1 MTTIIGIQGDG
12 YSLMVGDSRI
22 SDIGRDG
29 EILSTSTLGGG
40 VNKITNS
47 KQFLLGAAG
56 DLRAINLLAHA
67 FVPPPP
73 PAGSGKK
80 LDAYM
85 TLKFVPELRS
95 CFDEHGYSLPE
106 RDSSQHV
113 AEHGSTLMVSVN
125 GVIYVVDSDYSWIID
140 SSGLYAIG
148 SGAQYALGALQA
160 LVNGKKLELQ
170 QAKRV
175 ALKAIAIAAKYDPG
189 TGAPYSTHIQ
199 EPTTKPKAVSGT
211 TRSTR

>member
-12 YSLMVGDSRI
+12 YALMVGDSRI

-40 VNKITNS
+40 VNKIANT

-56 DLRAINLLAHA
+56 DLRCINLLTHA
-67 FVPPPP
+67 FSPPQP
-73 PAGSGKK
+73 PAVTGKR
-80 LDAYM
+80 LDAFM

-113 AEHGSTLMVSVN
+113 AEHGSTILVAVN
-125 GVIYVVDSDYSWIID
+125 GVIYCVDSDYSWIIE
-140 SSGLYAIG
+140 SSGLFAIG

-160 LVNGKKLELQ
+160 LVGGKKLELQ

-199 EPTTKPKAVSGT
+199 EPTTKPKAKSGA

>member
-12 YSLMVGDSRI
+12 YALMVGDSRI

-29 EILSTSTLGGG
+29 EVMYTSTLGGG
-40 VNKITNS
+40 VNKITNN
-47 KQFLLGAAG
+47 KQCLLGAAG
-56 DLRAINLLAHA
+56 DLRAINLLAYA
-67 FVPPPP
+67 FAPPVPPVG
-73 PAGSGKK
+73 AGKR

-85 TLKFVPELRS
+85 TLKFIPELRA
-95 CFDEHGYSLPE
+95 CFDLHGYSLPE

-113 AEHGSTLMVSVN
+113 AEHGSTILVAVN
-125 GVIYVVDSDYSWIID
+125 GVIYCVDSDYSWIIE
-140 SSGLYAIG
+140 SSGIFAIG

-160 LVNGKKLELQ
+160 LSGGKKLDLQ
-170 QAKRV
+170 QAKRM

-199 EPTTKPKAVSGT
+199 EPTTKPKAKSGT